1 MRVKRGHALLEKLFI
16 EGAPVGKDD
25 FRDKPL
31 IPISGCPGKRD
42 DLDPLFPCPFTGEA
56 LCLAGIILGR
66 SILGAFLRRIDSG
79 KPDALSRI
87 KYKCVPVRTLRHGG

>member
-1 MRVKRGHALLEKLFI
+1 MTLTR
-16 EGAPVGKDD
+16 
-25 FRDKPL
+25 
-31 IPISGCPGKRD
+31 
-42 DLDPLFPCPFTGEA
+42 LFPCPFTGEA